1 MYAEG
6 KKGLLEKSAVHN
18 SSLIV
23 MAKPR
28 RTCRV
33 SSAPSYLTPS
43 EPSTLSSLSWHW
55 SRDPKPSAP
64 ETLRASAP
72 LPAHHSPVVRYYPSA
87 SLQHPKSWTEISMTR
102 SGLNILKS
110 RIILSLRIFYFSKF
124 HIDIKGVLVKSPP
137 HSFLVTYS
145 LSLPLF
151 SLQTP
156 SRFLKNAESFYC

>member
-1 MYAEG
+1 MHVEG
-6 KKGLLEKSAVHN
+6 KKRMLEKSAVRN

-33 SSAPSYLTPS
+33 SSAPSYLTSS

-87 SLQHPKSWTEISMTR
+87 SLQHPKSCTEISMTR

-110 RIILSLRIFYFSKF
+110 RIILSLRIFLFFKISYRYKRCFGQISSPFLPCNLLPIPTFVFSTNSITF
-124 HIDIKGVLVKSPP
+124 P
-137 HSFLVTYS
+137 
-145 LSLPLF
+145 
-151 SLQTP
+151 
-156 SRFLKNAESFYC
+156 